1 MCQPALRDIPVR
13 SSNQTVP
20 NAYTSEAL
28 KQIKRLGGVN
38 NRKIRINLIRKVLIF
53 VINTPNKDLDRIT
66 KNYFIKVLIFQLNSE
81 LG

>member
-1 MCQPALRDIPVR
+1 MCQPELWDIPVR

-28 KQIKRLGGVN
+28 KQTKRLGNKN
-38 NRKIRINLIRKVLIF
+38 NRKIRINFKGQVLSF
-53 VINTPNKDLDRIT
+53 VINTPNKDLDRVT
-66 KNYFIKVLIFQLNSE
+66 KNYYIKVLIFQLNSD